1 MKYLH
6 KTEQNWL
13 VKNEQR
19 KLLTNISWK
28 IFVELHVGGADFQSQ
43 QVCSQPVFRLWER
56 YRGFIVCIERLCC
69 LLKAWQCWSLEN
81 SGARC
86 KQSLHLSR
94 YLNHHHEGVRVETE
108 LWSSWVFQADCR
120 AGMCRGVNE
129 VARVTCE
136 CFMAETDTHVLRI
149 VNGIWVG
156 KIVFLIFR
164 ICVNKNMFHKHF
176 SNSSFLKWWFYTC
189 LK

>member
-1 MKYLH
+1 M
-6 KTEQNWL
+6 L
-13 VKNEQR
+13 VVQ
-19 KLLTNISWK
+19 
-28 IFVELHVGGADFQSQ
+28 IFNHSRFAHNQVSDYGRDIAVLSCALSDYVVSVMHDNVDLWSIVGLDVS
-43 QVCSQPVFRLWER
+43 R
-56 YRGFIVCIERLCC
+56 VCI
-69 LLKAWQCWSLEN
+69 
-81 SGARC
+81 
-86 KQSLHLSR
+86 
-94 YLNHHHEGVRVETE
+94 YHHHEGVRVETE

-136 CFMAETDTHVLRI
+136 YFMAETDTHVLRI